1 MFLSD
6 FGQNQIEEV
15 NLGVAGTSYSW
26 RLREATFVTAC
37 DVTAVDV
44 DQVYPRPSE
53 DRGYTYPTAQYDHN
67 KGNAIGGGFVYEGD
81 AVPQLRGKFVFCD
94 LVRGRVF

>member
-6 FGQNQIEEV
+6 IGQNQIEEV
-15 NLGVAGTSYSW
+15 NLGVAGMNYGW
-26 RLREATFVTAC
+26 RFREPTFATAFV
-37 DVTAVDV
+37 VTDVDV

-53 DRGYTYPTAQYDHN
+53 DTGYTYPTAQYDHDE
-67 KGNAIGGGFVYEGD
+67 GNAIGGGFVYEGD
-81 AVPQLRGKFVFCD
+81 PVPLLRGKFVFRD

>member
-1 MFLSD
+1 MVGGLERLPSRRHVMFT
-6 FGQNQIEEV
+6 G
-15 NLGVAGTSYSW
+15 
-26 RLREATFVTAC
+26 
-37 DVTAVDV
+37 VDV
-44 DQVYPRPSE
+44 DQVYLRPSE

>member
-6 FGQNQIEEV
+6 IGQNQIEEV
-15 NLGVAGTSYSW
+15 NLGVAGTNYGL
-26 RLREATFVTAC
+26 RLREATFATAF
-37 DVTAVDV
+37 DGTGVDV

-67 KGNAIGGGFVYEGD
+67 KGNAIGGRFVYEGD